1 MSTTQVV
8 DKPGKRERIKAEN
21 RTAILAAARAVFGE
35 IGYEAAT
42 VRDVIRR
49 TNLASGTFYNYF
61 RSKEELFNALASEYV
76 ERFHPILAKVREDS
90 TSLEDYIRGAYLAYF
105 SYVAEEH
112 QTEIHVDVNNS
123 PSAAI
128 VRADPPEVR
137 IVFEQIRQD
146 VEDMLNEDAKK
157 SVDLDYLAGAA
168 VGVGREV
175 GLLMMEREP
184 ADVAGA
190 AKFAAEFFLDG
201 LQSARSG

>member
-1 MSTTQVV
+1 MSTTQLV

-21 RTAILAAARAVFGE
+21 RAAILVAARAVFAE

-61 RSKEELFNALASEYV
+61 KSKEELFNALASEYV
-76 ERFHPILAKVREDS
+76 ERFQPILAKVREDS
-90 TSLEDYIRGAYLAYF
+90 NSLEDYINGAYLAYF

-112 QTEIHVDVNNS
+112 QLELRQEANNS
-123 PSAAI
+123 ASAAI

-137 IVFEQIRQD
+137 FVFEQIRQD
-146 VEDMLNEDAKK
+146 VEAMLDEEAKK
-157 SVDLDYLAGAA
+157 KVDLDYLAGAA

-175 GLLMMEREP
+175 GLLMLERDP
-184 ADVAGA
+184 IDVAGA
-190 AKFAAEFFLDG
+190 AKFAADFFLNG
-201 LQSARSG
+201 LQSVRSS